1 MSLDMQI
8 SSSKNNITNN
18 QLSVK
23 IQHCTGGLNLGDK
36 DLLVANK
43 KIWYNKYLNINVN
56 YKCILQYLT
65 LPLGTYTNYIPPT
78 TYFDDILFRRVSIT
92 SNWYLFLIHT
102 KISTLLLFSGMY
114 QK

>member
-43 KIWYNKYLNINVN
+43 KI
-56 YKCILQYLT
+56 
-65 LPLGTYTNYIPPT
+65 
-78 TYFDDILFRRVSIT
+78 
-92 SNWYLFLIHT
+92 
-102 KISTLLLFSGMY
+102 
-114 QK
+114 